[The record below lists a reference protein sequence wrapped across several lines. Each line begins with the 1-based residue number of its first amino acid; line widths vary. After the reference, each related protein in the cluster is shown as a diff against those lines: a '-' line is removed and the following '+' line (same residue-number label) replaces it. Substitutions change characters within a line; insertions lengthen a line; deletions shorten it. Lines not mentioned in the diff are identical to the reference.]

1 MKNIFLFLFLLSVTV
16 YAQESVSL
24 VNSDFT
30 TSASGGVWT
39 KKSSKPS
46 LVKGSSYLFDKWNN
60 KSKIYSIDNRTQVV
74 TYLNYNLRTG
84 NFESK
89 LINVSGIITSFSS
102 DSVFVFDSNSIKKV
116 VLNNKHLVK
125 VNNPESSKNEFME
138 FISKTSSFDLY
149 KLSYLSVVEGKL
161 NPLTQEAMSDDKYVI
176 NSKYF
181 IQEDN
186 KVFVFKLRKGTLLK
200 KFGKQKKIFYDF
212 ILSNNLNIKND
223 LHLKRIFTYYNSL

>member
-161 NPLTQEAMSDDKYVI
+161 NPLTQQAMSDDKYVI

-200 KFGKQKKIFYDF
+200 KFGKQKKIVNDF

>member
-1 MKNIFLFLFLLSVTV
+1 MKNLFLFLFLLSVTV
-16 YAQESVSL
+16 NAQQSVNPI
-24 VNSDFT
+24 NSDLT
-30 TSASGGVWT
+30 TSTSGGVWS
-39 KKSSKPS
+39 KKSSKPNPI
-46 LVKGSSYLFDKWNN
+46 KGSTYLIDKWNN
-60 KSKIYSIDNRTQVV
+60 NSKIYTVSNQTQVV

-89 LINVSGIITSFSS
+89 LINVNGLYTTSSS

-125 VNNPESSKNEFME
+125 VNNPKSSKNEFME

-149 KLSYLSVVEGKL
+149 KLAYLSVAEGKL
-161 NPLTQEAMSDDKYVI
+161 NPLTQQAMSDDKYVI
-176 NSKYF
+176 NFKYF

-186 KVFVFKLRKGTLLK
+186 KVSVFKLRKGTLLK
-200 KFGKQKKIFYDF
+200 KFGKHKKIVNDF

>member
-200 KFGKQKKIFYDF
+200 KFGKQKKIVNDF

>member
-1 MKNIFLFLFLLSVTV
+1 MKNIFLFLFLLSVNV
-16 YAQESVSL
+16 NAQQSVNPI
-24 VNSDFT
+24 NSDFT

-60 KSKIYSIDNRTQVV
+60 TSKIYSIDDRTQFV

-89 LINVSGIITSFSS
+89 LIKVSGIITSFSS

-125 VNNPESSKNEFME
+125 VNNPESTKNEFME

-149 KLSYLSVVEGKL
+149 KLAYLSVVEGKL
-161 NPLTQEAMSDDKYVI
+161 NPLTQQAMSDDKYVI
-176 NSKYF
+176 NFKYF
-181 IQEDN
+181 IQEDS
-186 KVFVFKLRKGTLLK
+186 KVSFFKLRKGTLLK
-200 KFGKQKKIFYDF
+200 KFGKQKKIVNDF
-212 ILSNNLNIKND
+212 ISTNNLNIKND
-223 LHLKRIFTYYNSL
+223 LHLKRIFIYYNSL

>member
-46 LVKGSSYLFDKWNN
+46 LVKGSFYLFDKWNN

-200 KFGKQKKIFYDF
+200 KFGKQKKIVNDF